1 MFQTADLQQAISE
14 KVDSLIL
21 SQLIRNARGLNLSEK
36 RKGRANKSP
45 KPDELVVVW
54 TSGDR
59 EVALKMA
66 FMYALNSK
74 RFKWGWKNVTLI
86 VWGPSSKLLSSDT
99 ELQERLARIK
109 DAGVKVL
116 ACKKCSDLYGV
127 SDDLKH
133 LGIDVKYM
141 GKPLTNYLRDDNFR
155 VITV

>member
-1 MFQTADLQQAISE
+1 LSKRRNVGAE
-14 KVDSLIL
+14 KPS
-21 SQLIRNARGLNLSEK
+21 
-36 RKGRANKSP
+36 

-59 EVALKMA
+59 EVALKMV
-66 FMYALNSK
+66 FMYSLNSK
-74 RFKWGWKNVTLI
+74 RFKWGWKNVTLV
-86 VWGPSSKLLSSDT
+86 VWGPSSKLLSSDK
-99 ELQERLARIK
+99 ELQEHLVRIR

-127 SDDLKH
+127 SEDLKH

-141 GKPLTNYLRDDNFR
+141 GKPLTDYLRDENFR